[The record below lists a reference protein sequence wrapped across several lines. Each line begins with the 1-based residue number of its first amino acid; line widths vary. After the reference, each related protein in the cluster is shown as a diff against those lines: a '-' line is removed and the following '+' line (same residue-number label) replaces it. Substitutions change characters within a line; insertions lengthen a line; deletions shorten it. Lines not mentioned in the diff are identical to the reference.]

1 MRQNYKDLIK
11 TLGYSHSVQNLTTTM
26 QISMMPSN
34 NVQIIVDSISVITLK
49 NIFVWG
55 SLQ

>member
-49 NIFVWG
+49 NTFV
-55 SLQ
+55 